1 MRCITTNLQIFSAWA
16 ISSVGEHRVHIAGVT
31 GSSPV
36 SPTIKSI
43 EAGVKKIMPTFCNL
57 QKINTT
63 IVAIVV
69 SGTLLMGNFKSKA
82 DTANIFSQKE
92 EINKTGLP
100 SLYSSPTDLANSTS
114 VPKLVNQMKT
124 FKLTINTSARP
135 DISWKDANDNKVTL
149 ELFGGKVVLLNF
161 WASWCLP
168 CIRELPSINR
178 LQAKLGGDKFTVIAL
193 NIDRGGKPIANR
205 FRRKLKLDKLDL
217 HIDQKNAVARLLKI
231 KALPTTIVF
240 DSKGREV
247 GKMEAAAE
255 WDTKEAL
262 SLIQYFINNPNHADK
277 ISQKKSIHL
286 NIKQEK

>member
-1 MRCITTNLQIFSAWA
+1 
-16 ISSVGEHRVHIAGVT
+16 
-31 GSSPV
+31 
-36 SPTIKSI
+36 
-43 EAGVKKIMPTFCNL
+43 MPTFNNP
-57 QKINTT
+57 QNISTT
-63 IVAIVV
+63 IVAIIV
-69 SGTLLMGNFKSKA
+69 SGTILMGNLKSKA
-82 DTANIFSQKE
+82 DTGNIYSQKE
-92 EINKTGLP
+92 GINKTGFP

-114 VPKLVNQMKT
+114 IPNLVNQMKT
-124 FKLTINTSARP
+124 FKLTTNTSSRP
-135 DISWKDANDNKVTL
+135 DISWKDANGNKVTL

-217 HIDQKNAVARLLKI
+217 HIDQKNSVARLLKI
-231 KALPTTIVF
+231 KVLPTTIVF

-277 ISQKKSIHL
+277 FSLKKTVISAPNAASEIAHA
-286 NIKQEK
+286 E

>member
-1 MRCITTNLQIFSAWA
+1 
-16 ISSVGEHRVHIAGVT
+16 
-31 GSSPV
+31 
-36 SPTIKSI
+36 
-43 EAGVKKIMPTFCNL
+43 MPTFNNPR
-57 QKINTT
+57 KINTT
-63 IVAIVV
+63 IMAIVV
-69 SGTLLMGNFKSKA
+69 SGILLMGNLKSKA
-82 DTANIFSQKE
+82 GTANIYSQKE
-92 EINKTGLP
+92 EFNKTGLP

-124 FKLTINTSARP
+124 FKLTTNTSARP
-135 DISWKDANDNKVTL
+135 DISWKDGNDNKVTL
-149 ELFGGKVVLLNF
+149 ELFDGKVVLLNF
-161 WASWCLP
+161 WASWCPP

-205 FRRKLKLDKLDL
+205 FKQKLKLDKLDL
-217 HIDQKNAVARLLKI
+217 HVDQKNTVARLLKI

-262 SLIQYFINNPNHADK
+262 SLIQYFINNPNHAEYFSLK
-277 ISQKKSIHL
+277 KTVISAPDVAKEIAHS
-286 NIKQEK
+286 E

>member
-1 MRCITTNLQIFSAWA
+1 
-16 ISSVGEHRVHIAGVT
+16 
-31 GSSPV
+31 
-36 SPTIKSI
+36 
-43 EAGVKKIMPTFCNL
+43 MPTFNNPC
-57 QKINTT
+57 KINTT

-69 SGTLLMGNFKSKA
+69 SGTLLMGNLKSKA
-82 DTANIFSQKE
+82 DTANIYSQKR

-124 FKLTINTSARP
+124 FKLTTNTSARP

-149 ELFGGKVVLLNF
+149 ELFDGKVVLLNF
-161 WASWCLP
+161 WASWCPP

-193 NIDRGGKPIANR
+193 NIDRGGKPIASR
-205 FRRKLKLDKLDL
+205 FKQKLKLDKLDL
-217 HIDQKNAVARLLKI
+217 HVDPKNAVARLLKI

-255 WDTKEAL
+255 WDAKEAL
-262 SLIQYFINNPNHADK
+262 SLIQYFINNPNHAEK
-277 ISQKKSIHL
+277 FSLKKTVVSAPDVAKEIAHS
-286 NIKQEK
+286 E

>member
-1 MRCITTNLQIFSAWA
+1 
-16 ISSVGEHRVHIAGVT
+16 
-31 GSSPV
+31 
-36 SPTIKSI
+36 
-43 EAGVKKIMPTFCNL
+43 MPTFTNL

-69 SGTLLMGNFKSKA
+69 SGTLLMGNLKSKA
-82 DTANIFSQKE
+82 DTANIYSQKE

-124 FKLTINTSARP
+124 FKLTTTTSVRP
-135 DISWKDANDNKVTL
+135 DISWKDANDNNVTL
-149 ELFGGKVVLLNF
+149 ELFDGKVVLLNS
-161 WASWCLP
+161 WASWCPP

-178 LQAKLGGDKFTVIAL
+178 LQAKLGGDKFIVIAL
-193 NIDRGGKPIANR
+193 NIDRGGKPIADR
-205 FRRKLKLDKLDL
+205 FKRKLKLDKLDL

-277 ISQKKSIHL
+277 FSQIKLLCPHPMLQKRLHIPSNICRYNMYSTGSFLHSVHL
-286 NIKQEK
+286 PKLNTGSLRYSTYLT

>member
-1 MRCITTNLQIFSAWA
+1 MA
-16 ISSVGEHRVHIAGVT
+16 
-31 GSSPV
+31 
-36 SPTIKSI
+36 
-43 EAGVKKIMPTFCNL
+43 TFNNPC
-57 QKINTT
+57 KINTT

-69 SGTLLMGNFKSKA
+69 SGTLLMGNLKSEA
-82 DTANIFSQKE
+82 DTANIYSQKE

-124 FKLTINTSARP
+124 FKLTTNTSARP

-149 ELFGGKVVLLNF
+149 ELFDGKVVLLNF
-161 WASWCLP
+161 WASWCPP

-205 FRRKLKLDKLDL
+205 FKQKLKLDKLDL
-217 HIDQKNAVARLLKI
+217 HVDQKNAVARLLKI

-255 WDTKEAL
+255 WDAKEAL
-262 SLIQYFINNPNHADK
+262 SLIQYFINNPNHAEYFSLK
-277 ISQKKSIHL
+277 KTVISAPDVANEIAHS
-286 NIKQEK
+286 E

>member
-1 MRCITTNLQIFSAWA
+1 
-16 ISSVGEHRVHIAGVT
+16 
-31 GSSPV
+31 
-36 SPTIKSI
+36 
-43 EAGVKKIMPTFCNL
+43 MPTFSNL
-57 QKINTT
+57 RKINTT

-69 SGTLLMGNFKSKA
+69 SGTLLMGNLKSKA
-82 DTANIFSQKE
+82 DTANIYSQKE

-124 FKLTINTSARP
+124 FKLTTNTSARP

-149 ELFGGKVVLLNF
+149 ELFDGKVVLLNF
-161 WASWCLP
+161 WASWCPP

-205 FRRKLKLDKLDL
+205 FKRKLKLDKLDL

-262 SLIQYFINNPNHADK
+262 SLIQYFINNPNHAENFLSK
-277 ISQKKSIHL
+277 KLLCPHPMLQKRLHIPS
-286 NIKQEK
+286 NICRYNMYSTCLYLHSVCLPKANTGSLRYSTCPT